1 MPLNEASILSAARRI
16 QESENILIAT
26 HIRPDGDAIGS
37 MIGLGLGLQVAGHQV
52 QMVAQ
57 DGVPVSLRH
66 LPGSEQVQKEFQKP
80 GQRDFD
86 LVIFVD
92 CSEMERA
99 GSFTDSPLSV
109 DINLDHHITNTNFA
123 KINLV
128 DVEAAA
134 TAEIIIDLFP
144 RFGLKLSEP
153 VAAALLTGLITDT
166 IGFRT
171 PSVRAKTLCL
181 AAKLIETGVDMPD
194 LYRRALTNRSF
205 EAIKFWGTG
214 LSRIERQESLVWTS
228 LTMEDRRA
236 ANYPG
241 RDDADLINVLSSIE
255 GANICLIFVEQ
266 PNGNIKVSWRSQPGY
281 DVAEIAKLFGGGG
294 HAAAAGAEISGTL
307 AEVQSLVLEKTLPM
321 IYGGHRVQS

>member
-1 MPLNEASILSAARRI
+1 MPLNEASILSAARKI

-66 LPGSEQVQKEFQKP
+66 LPGSEQVQKELQKT

>member
-1 MPLNEASILSAARRI
+1 
-16 QESENILIAT
+16 
-26 HIRPDGDAIGS
+26 
-37 MIGLGLGLQVAGHQV
+37 
-52 QMVAQ
+52 
-57 DGVPVSLRH
+57 
-66 LPGSEQVQKEFQKP
+66 
-80 GQRDFD
+80 
-86 LVIFVD
+86 
-92 CSEMERA
+92 
-99 GSFTDSPLSV
+99 V

-128 DVEAAA
+128 DVDAAA

-321 IYGGHRVQS
+321 INGGHRVQS